1 LLALLD
7 IRYSIFKT
15 STPLVSQTADFLVI
29 GAGVIGLRVAIGA
42 KRRYP
47 DASVAV
53 IEKEARPGRH
63 ASGRNSGVL
72 HAGFYYSADSFKAR
86 FTRAGNRR
94 LSEYCD
100 ERGLRINRCG
110 KLVVA
115 KNAAEA
121 SVMDELLAR
130 AGRNGVELE
139 DISAAEAREIE
150 PRAITH
156 ERALYS
162 PATATVDP
170 LEIVESF
177 ARDAERAGVSLRAS
191 TRYVGRNKD
200 AVRTSA
206 GEVAAGYVI
215 NAAGLYADRVARDFG
230 FGGRYRILPFKGL
243 YLHAD
248 PGSYALATNVYP
260 VPDLATPFLGVHLTV
275 AVDGHV
281 TIGPTAVPAFWREQ
295 YGLFENFRADE
306 FLEIVRL
313 EGRLFLT
320 DQASFRSVAMR
331 ELPKYYRPR
340 LVSMAAQLA
349 EGVRASD
356 FRRWGPAGI
365 RAQLLDV
372 ERNRLV
378 DDFTVEGDDRSFH
391 VLNAVSPAFT
401 CAIPFSE
408 YVMNEVEELI

>member
-1 LLALLD
+1 MSD
-7 IRYSIFKT
+7 PT
-15 STPLVSQTADFLVI
+15 DFLVI
-29 GAGVIGLRVAIGA
+29 GAGVIGLRVAIEA
-42 KRRYP
+42 KRRFP
-47 DASVAV
+47 DASVTV

-86 FTRAGNRR
+86 FTRAGNQR
-94 LSEYCD
+94 LAEYCD

-121 SVMDELLAR
+121 SVLDELLAR
-130 AGRNGVELE
+130 AGRNGVDLE
-139 DISAAEAREIE
+139 DISAGEAREIE
-150 PRAITH
+150 PRVRTH
-156 ERALYS
+156 ERALFS
-162 PATATVDP
+162 PSTATVDP

-191 TRYVGRNKD
+191 TGYVKRTKD
-200 AVRTSA
+200 GVLTPD

-230 FGGRYRILPFKGL
+230 FGRRYRILPFKGL

-248 PGSYALATNVYP
+248 PGSYSLATNVYP

-306 FLEIVRL
+306 FLEIARL
-313 EGRLFLT
+313 EGRLFLFN
-320 DQASFRSVAMR
+320 QASFRTVAMR
-331 ELPKYYRPR
+331 EIPKYYRPR

-372 ERNRLV
+372 EQNRLV
-378 DDFTVEGDDRSFH
+378 NDFTVEGDDRSFH

-408 YVMNEVEELI
+408 YVMNEVEELM